1 MKNIPELEMQV
12 GVAGATT
19 QKNSPII
26 VAIVAIV
33 AITNKKAATTVG

>member
-1 MKNIPELEMQV
+1 MLNVPELEMEV

-26 VAIVAIV
+26 VAIVAIL
-33 AITNKKAATTVG
+33 AITHGDAEVAK